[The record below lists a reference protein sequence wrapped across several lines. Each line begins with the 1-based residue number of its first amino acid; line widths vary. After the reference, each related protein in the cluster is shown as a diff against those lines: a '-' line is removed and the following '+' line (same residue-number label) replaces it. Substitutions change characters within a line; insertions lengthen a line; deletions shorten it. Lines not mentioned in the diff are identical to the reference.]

1 MKIKKPILLI
11 AWKRPKK
18 VRQVINSI
26 RSYKPDELYI
36 FCDGFLKDN
45 HADNKKI
52 LETRALIEREID
64 WVCNI
69 KKKYL
74 EINSGCKYAVSSA
87 IDWFF
92 SNVEEGIIL
101 EDDCVPNI
109 NFYSFCEKLLDRYRD
124 KKEIYMI
131 GGNNFQDGKKR
142 GDGSY
147 YFSIYSHIWG
157 WASWRDR
164 WELYDVEMKNINQFK
179 INNKFKKIFKN
190 KKELNYWWKIFNNLF
205 YKNIPNTWDYQL
217 FFTSIYYDKI
227 NIIPNVSLVENIGY
241 GEDATHTT
249 FSKELIKTRII
260 KDDLLNIVD
269 FKHPSNIKIDH
280 IADQYTFTNHYK
292 KSFLK
297 RMKLKIKT
305 KLNSIFNN

>member
-1 MKIKKPILLI
+1 MKNKKPILLI
-11 AWKRPKK
+11 AWKRPKEIK
-18 VRQVINSI
+18 QVINSI
-26 RSYKPDELYI
+26 RSYKPNELYI
-36 FCDGFLKDN
+36 FCDGFLKN
-45 HADNKKI
+45 NQAENKKI

-64 WVCNI
+64 WLCNI

-74 EINSGCKYAVSSA
+74 DINSGCKYAVSSA

-92 SNVEEGIIL
+92 FNVEEGIIL

-109 NFYSFCEKLLDRYRD
+109 NFYPFCEKLLDRYRD

-147 YFSIYSHIWG
+147 YFSNYTHIWG

-164 WELYDVEMKNINQFK
+164 WELYDVEMQNINEFK
-179 INNKFKKIFKN
+179 IKNKLKKIFKN
-190 KKELNYWWKIFNNLF
+190 KKEVNYWVKIFNNLF

-217 FFTSIYYDKI
+217 LFTSIYYDKL
-227 NIIPNVSLVENIGY
+227 NIIPNVPLVENIGY

-249 FSKELIKTRII
+249 LSDELIKTRIR
-260 KDDLLNIVD
+260 KEDLRNVIE
-269 FKHPSNIKIDH
+269 FEHPSNIKIDH
-280 IADQYTFTNHYK
+280 IADKYTFKNHYK
-292 KSFLK
+292 KSLWK
-297 RMKLKIKT
+297 RIKFKIKKILKT
-305 KLNSIFNN
+305 IFSN